1 MADQQYKP
9 TGKGLTPINIDVKLT
24 FIQSTAVSNRTAPPT
39 SVSAPASLPRARS
52 TPMRLESRVV
62 PLLAPHLPLT
72 AHPAET
78 LAALPRVVS
87 SIGLY
92 LHDTVNNDTEF
103 AHGKVDPV
111 EAGRK
116 GGNTS

>member
-1 MADQQYKP
+1 
-9 TGKGLTPINIDVKLT
+9 
-24 FIQSTAVSNRTAPPT
+24 
-39 SVSAPASLPRARS
+39 
-52 TPMRLESRVV
+52 MRLESRVV
-62 PLLAPHLPLT
+62 PPLALDLPLT

-87 SIGLY
+87 FINILLVDG
-92 LHDTVNNDTEF
+92 TNNDAEF